1 MKQILQNYKTGEL
14 RLADVPRPALR
25 AGGVLVA
32 TRASLISAGTEKM
45 KVDVAKKNLLG
56 KAMERPD
63 QVRKVIESVR
73 QQGLLQTY
81 EKVMNKLDTPTPL
94 GYSSAGVVLE
104 AGREASEFQAGDRV
118 ACAGA
123 GYAVHADVAY
133 VPRNLVVRMGADT
146 PFERAAFTTLGA
158 IALQGVRQAEIRLGE
173 DVVVIGLGLVG
184 LLTVQLLKRSGAH
197 VIGVE
202 LDPSRAQ
209 LARQLGCDRVV
220 IGADVEVREA
230 VRQATG
236 GRGADAVL
244 VTAASSSAGP
254 VILAGELCR
263 DRGRVVVVGI
273 TKMDLPH
280 RVYYDKELSL
290 LLSRSYGPGRYD
302 PSFEERGVD
311 YPLGYVR
318 WTERRNMEEFLHLV
332 ESGHVL
338 VDPLISHRVP
348 FADAERA
355 YALITGKAT
364 EPYLGI
370 VLAYP
375 DAPAPAGRVAL
386 APGAE
391 SSSTWTGAVP
401 ATNGGPIPARA
412 RAASDPVGIGFLG
425 AGNFA
430 TSMLLPHLKAKA
442 GVKLTGVVT
451 ASGLTARGAAE
462 KFGFAFCASD
472 ADELFRDASTHAVFV
487 VTRHHLHAAFAEK
500 ALRAGQAVFVEKPLA
515 TTADEMQRVT
525 DAVHAVEHAT
535 GKPAP
540 ILVGFNRRFA
550 PLSQKLAAHFPP
562 GEGPLVVSYRVNAGF
577 LGRESW
583 YQDPAEGGGRILG
596 EVCHFLDYVAFLA
609 GSPITRVFA
618 AGVRDASGALR
629 ADDNLSVSVT
639 CADGSVG
646 TVIYVAS
653 GDPAMP
659 KERVEVLGRGRS
671 AVLDN
676 YQSLTTWAGNRKRET
691 KALSVDKGH
700 AGEIARWIAA
710 LKDGAAP
717 PIAWSELANASWAT
731 LATIESLASGQ
742 VVDVRRDG

>member
-25 AGGVLVA
+25 AKGVLVA

-73 QQGLLQTY
+73 QQGLLPTY

-104 AGREASEFQAGDRV
+104 VGAHADGFQVGDHV

-133 VPRNLVVRMGADT
+133 VPKNLVVRMAEGT
-146 PFERAAFTTLGA
+146 PFDRASFTTLGA
-158 IALQGVRQAEIRLGE
+158 IALQGVRQAEIRMGE

-202 LDPSRAQ
+202 LDPARAA
-209 LARQLGCDRVV
+209 LAKALGCDRVV
-220 IGADVEVREA
+220 IGADLEVRDA
-230 VRQATG
+230 VRLATG

-244 VTAASSSAGP
+244 VTAASSSSGP
-254 VILAGELCR
+254 VMLAGELCR

-280 RVYYDKELSL
+280 RVYYDKELTL

-302 PSFEERGVD
+302 PSYEEQGVD

-318 WTERRNMEEFLHLV
+318 WTERRNMAEFLRLV
-332 ESGHVL
+332 EEGHVQ
-338 VDPLISHRVP
+338 VDPLVSHRVP

-370 VLAYP
+370 VLTYP
-375 DAPAPAGRVAL
+375 ETAAPAGRVDL
-386 APGAE
+386 AP
-391 SSSTWTGAVP
+391 S
-401 ATNGGPIPARA
+401 TNGGAQAGRT
-412 RAASDPVGIGFLG
+412 RAAGDPVGVGFVG

-430 TSMLLPHLKAKA
+430 TSMLLPHLKARPD
-442 GVKLTGVVT
+442 VKLTGVVT

-462 KFGFAFCASD
+462 KFGFGFCASD
-472 ADELFRDASTHAVFV
+472 AGELFDDPATHAVFV
-487 VTRHHLHAAFAEK
+487 VTRHHLHAGFAER

-515 TTADEMQRVT
+515 TSAEEMTRVT
-525 DAVHAVEHAT
+525 AAVHEAARKS
-535 GKPAP
+535 GRPAP
-540 ILVGFNRRFA
+540 LLVGFNRRFA
-550 PLSQKLAAHFPP
+550 PLSLKLAAHFPG
-562 GEGPLVVSYRVNAGF
+562 GEGPLAVSYRVNAGF
-577 LGRESW
+577 LGKESW
-583 YQDPAEGGGRILG
+583 YQDPSEGGGRILG
-596 EVCHFLDYVAFLA
+596 EVCHFLDYVAFVA
-609 GSPITRVFA
+609 QSPLTRVFA
-618 AGVRDASGALR
+618 SGVRDRSGALR
-629 ADDNLSVSVT
+629 ADDNLAVQVE
-639 CADGSVG
+639 CADGSIG
-646 TVIYVAS
+646 TVLYVAS
-653 GDPAMP
+653 GDAAMP
-659 KERVEVLGRGRS
+659 KERVEVLGRGKS

-676 YQSLTTWAGNRKRET
+676 YQSLTTWAGNKKKEH

-700 AGEIARWIAA
+700 KDEIALWIGA
-710 LKDGAAP
+710 LAKNAPP
-717 PIAWSELANASWAT
+717 PIAWAELENASWAT
-731 LATIESLASGQ
+731 LATIESLATGAP
-742 VVDVRRDG
+742 VVVRAPATES

>member
-25 AGGVLVA
+25 ARGVLVA

-104 AGREASEFQAGDRV
+104 VGREASGFQVGDRV

-133 VPRNLVVRMGADT
+133 VPKNLVVPMAAGT
-146 PFERAAFTTLGA
+146 PFDRAAFTTLGA
-158 IALQGVRQAEIRLGE
+158 IALQGVRQAEIRMGE

-197 VIGVE
+197 VIGIE
-202 LDPSRAQ
+202 LDPSRAA
-209 LARQLGCDRVV
+209 LAKTLGCDRVV
-220 IGADVEVREA
+220 IGADLEVREA
-230 VRQATG
+230 VRLATG

-244 VTAASSSAGP
+244 VTAASSSSGP
-254 VILAGELCR
+254 VMLAGELCR

-273 TKMDLPH
+273 TKMELPH
-280 RVYYDKELSL
+280 RAYYDKELTL

-302 PSFEERGVD
+302 PSYEEQGVD

-318 WTERRNMEEFLHLV
+318 WTERRNMEEFLRLV
-332 ESGHVL
+332 ESGHVQ

-348 FADAERA
+348 FAEAERA

-370 VLAYP
+370 VLTYP
-375 DAPAPAGRVAL
+375 EEAAPAGRVAL
-386 APGAE
+386 KPEGQPSA
-391 SSSTWTGAVP
+391 
-401 ATNGGPIPARA
+401 NGGSLQRMRSAGSPI
-412 RAASDPVGIGFLG
+412 GIGFIG

-430 TSMLLPHLKAKA
+430 TSMLLPHLKARPD
-442 GVKLTGVVT
+442 VKLTGVVT

-462 KFGFAFCASD
+462 KFGFAFCAAD
-472 ADELFRDASTHAVFV
+472 ADELFHDASTHAVFV
-487 VTRHHLHAAFAEK
+487 VTRHHLHAGFAEK

-515 TTADEMQRVT
+515 TTADELMRVAAAAR
-525 DAVHAVEHAT
+525 DLSLKT

-540 ILVGFNRRFA
+540 LLVGFNRRFA
-550 PLSQKLAAHFPP
+550 PLSLKLAAHFPH
-562 GEGPLVVSYRVNAGF
+562 GEGPLAVSYRVNAGF
-577 LGRESW
+577 LGKESW
-583 YQDPAEGGGRILG
+583 YQDPGEGGGRILG
-596 EVCHFLDYVAFLA
+596 EVCHFLDYVQFVT
-609 GSPITRVFA
+609 GSPIARVHA
-618 AGVRDASGALR
+618 SGVRDKTGALR
-629 ADDNLSVSVT
+629 ADDNLSVQVE
-639 CADGSVG
+639 CADGSIG
-646 TVIYVAS
+646 TVLYVAS
-653 GDPAMP
+653 GDAAMP
-659 KERVEVLGRGRS
+659 KERVEVLGRGKS

-676 YQSLTTWAGNRKRET
+676 YQSLTTWAGNKKREH

-700 AGEIARWIAA
+700 AEQVSRWVKSLVAQEP
-710 LKDGAAP
+710 P
-717 PIAWSELANASWAT
+717 PIAWAELLNASWAT
-731 LATIESLASGQ
+731 LATIESLASGAP
-742 VVDVRRDG
+742 VDVERNL